1 MGFPEKLIPGSV
13 QGWSNLGFWKVGS
26 GSGWGSFKPPSNP
39 NHPTIPRFRLLS
51 SKFSPPEASPSPGGR
66 KSQIHPKKTTT
77 NCAKPAPSFS
87 QCPPPSTERSHPSF
101 ICHLPPSSLRGLLRT
116 LRGHLLPLPE
126 GSDLG
131 RGGDAQ
137 IPERVS
143 ARLSL
148 PGRRNLQRA
157 LAESPPLQSRA
168 LPRDFATERNHRGVL
183 LQLFHKSLI
192 PWETRN
198 KGSLLFLAVLFGFF
212 LFLFPPFYFFPSSK
226 ESF

>member
-1 MGFPEKLIPGSV
+1 MGFPGKLIPGSV

-66 KSQIHPKKTTT
+66 KSQIHPQKKKTT

-143 ARLSL
+143 ARLS
-148 PGRRNLQRA
+148 PGEGISKGLWQRA
-157 LAESPPLQSRA
+157 LPSRA
-168 LPRDFATERNHRGVL
+168 VPSPGILQQKGTTEE
-183 LQLFHKSLI
+183 FSSSFF
-192 PWETRN
+192 TR
-198 KGSLLFLAVLFGFF
+198 V
-212 LFLFPPFYFFPSSK
+212 
-226 ESF
+226 